1 MRSTLYLTTGSEEIR
16 FNCPRCGD
24 SKYHLYFNPR
34 KRLFNC
40 FRCGYSGRGF
50 PKDVNVYIVPPTPKA
65 SEARTPR
72 LINWEP
78 LAPQP
83 RSIFEEVILDYLL
96 HTRSLSLDIIRE
108 YRLGW
113 SSDLPFAVVIP
124 IYMNNSLVALQVRH
138 LTQTKAKYLFYPVDE
153 TPLKKKVLLFNYDR
167 VKHLDTVFVMEGI
180 FDVLCADPQ
189 RAVCTFGKQIS
200 ADQSKLLA
208 TFAKT
213 VILAYD
219 PDVKLGELQKSVD
232 RLESY
237 GIQVYIKRL
246 PNGKDPADLGSS
258 FHSLPESR
266 FDYFVAQ
273 LII

>member
-1 MRSTLYLTTGSEEIR
+1 MRNTLYLTTGSEEIR

-24 SKYHLYFNPR
+24 SKYHLYYNPH

-40 FRCGYSGRGF
+40 FRCGYSGKGF
-50 PKDVNVYIVPPTPKA
+50 PKEVNVYVAPPSPRK
-65 SEARTPR
+65 SEERSPR

-78 LAPQP
+78 LSLKPQ
-83 RSIFEEVILDYLL
+83 SIFEEVILDYLL
-96 HTRSLSLDIIRE
+96 HARSLPLDIIRD

-113 SSDLPFAVVIP
+113 SRDLPFAVVIP
-124 IYMNNSLVALQVRH
+124 IYMNNSLAALQVRH
-138 LTQTKAKYLFYPVDE
+138 LTQTRAKYIFYPVDE

-167 VKHLDTVFVMEGI
+167 VKHLDSVFVMEGV

-200 ADQSKLLA
+200 AEQARLLA

-213 VILAYD
+213 VILSYD
-219 PDVKLGELQKSVD
+219 SDVKLGELQKSVD

-237 GIQVYIKRL
+237 GIQVYVKRL
-246 PNGKDPADLGSS
+246 PIGKDPADLGSS
-258 FHSLPESR
+258 FQHLPESR
-266 FDYFVAQ
+266 FDFYVAQ
-273 LII
+273 LI